1 MRGALRDAE
10 SFGVPRF
17 AFGVRGARARPGAV
31 RFAHK
36 VDDFVCE
43 ALFRAPSACKVD
55 NSVHEGPRGRFTY
68 GGACMP
74 TTVHPH

>member
-1 MRGALRDAE
+1 MCAGHFGSHGA
-10 SFGVPRF
+10 SGVPRF

-55 NSVHEGPRGRFTY
+55 NFVYEGVRAVSGHHGNRSRPG
-68 GGACMP
+68 
-74 TTVHPH
+74 